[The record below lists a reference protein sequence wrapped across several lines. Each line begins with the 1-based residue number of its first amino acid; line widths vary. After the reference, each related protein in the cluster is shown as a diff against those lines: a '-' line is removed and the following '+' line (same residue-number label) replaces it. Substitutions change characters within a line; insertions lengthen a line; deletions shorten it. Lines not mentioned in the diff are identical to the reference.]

1 MRRPLSL
8 VALQPSHNRGF
19 TVRALGEIALACR
32 DIGAMEAFY
41 ADVLGLQVLSRRPDG
56 LVFFGLR
63 ESHGGHRQVLALFPG
78 RTTAPPID
86 QHDGALHHLA
96 LTIDY
101 REQEAAMDHLR
112 SHDLAF
118 TVESFDWIGWR
129 GIFVRDPEGN
139 VVELVAAAPQPAASQ

>member
-1 MRRPLSL
+1 
-8 VALQPSHNRGF
+8 
-19 TVRALGEIALACR
+19 
-32 DIGAMEAFY
+32 MEAFY
-41 ADVLGLQVLSRRPDG
+41 GDVLGLHVLSRRPEG
-56 LVFFGLR
+56 LIFFGLK

-78 RTTAPPID
+78 RKAAPPTD

-101 REQEAAMDHLR
+101 GDLEAAMDHLR

-118 TVESFDWIGWR
+118 TVENFDWIGWS

-139 VVELVAAAPQPAASQ
+139 VVELVAAAPQRAASQ